1 MANQML
7 NVLFITLDQW
17 RADCLSILAHPCLR
31 TPHIDA
37 LAADGVLFKN
47 HFSVAAPCGPAR
59 ASLLTGLYPHNHRS
73 VRNGIP
79 LDRRHTNIALEMEKL
94 GYQPLLFGFTDTTLD
109 PRTLG
114 ADDPR
119 IGKFDSVLPG
129 FGIGLDM
136 PGDAWPWLRWLA
148 QRGYR
153 IPAAP
158 RDMWLPANGPRARID
173 DAPTLY
179 SAEESE
185 SAFLTDA
192 VVSHIRQPHAKPWF
206 MHVSY
211 FRPHS
216 PYIAPSPYNKFYDA
230 GSTAAPRKAASIDV
244 EGAQHP
250 WLRQQIAR
258 QMLGPAPVQDRL
270 PMAEL
275 DQAAIAQLRANY
287 YGSISECDAMIGRLV
302 EALKQEGVFDKTLIV
317 LTSDHGDMLGD
328 HWLWGAEG
336 YFDEAFQVPLIIR
349 DPRLAKHCG
358 VVDAFTESIDIVPTI
373 LDAVGGKLPPQLDGR
388 SLRPFLN
395 GGTPSNW
402 RDAVHWEFDFRDTTT
417 RAVQHALGLPTE
429 QCSLA
434 VIRNHRYKY
443 VHFSG
448 LPALFFDLERDPGQF
463 EDRAGDPA
471 YADRLYRYAQQML
484 SWRMANEDRT
494 LTGYFAGSERLLVR

>member
-1 MANQML
+1 ML

-17 RADCLSILAHPCLR
+17 RADCLSILNHPCLR

-47 HFSVAAPCGPAR
+47 HFSVASPCGPAR
-59 ASLLTGLYPHNHRS
+59 ASLLTGLYSHNHRS

-79 LDRRHTNIALEMEKL
+79 LDRRHTNIAQEMEKC

-109 PRTLG
+109 PRTLA

-119 IGKFDSVLPG
+119 LGKFDSVLPG

-136 PGDAWPWLRWLA
+136 PGDAWPWLRWLE

-153 IPAAP
+153 VSAAP
-158 RDMWLPANGPRARID
+158 RDMWLPANGPRVRVD

-206 MHVSY
+206 VHVSY

-216 PYIAPSPYNKFYDA
+216 PYIAPSPYNKYYAA
-230 GSTAAPRKAASIDV
+230 GSTPAPRKAASIDAG
-244 EGAQHP
+244 GAQHP

-275 DQAAIAQLRANY
+275 DEAAIAQLRANY

-302 EALKQEGVFDKTLIV
+302 DALKQEGIFDKTLIV

-349 DPRLAKHCG
+349 DPRLG
-358 VVDAFTESIDIVPTI
+358 TRRSQIDAFAESVDIAPTI
-373 LDAVGGKLPPQLDGR
+373 LDLVGGKPPPQLDGR
-388 SLRPFLN
+388 SLRPFLH
-395 GGTPSNW
+395 GETPSNW

-417 RAVQHALGLPTE
+417 RAAQHALGLQAE
-429 QCSLA
+429 HCGLA
-434 VIRNHRYKY
+434 VIRDHRYKY

-448 LPALFFDLERDPGQF
+448 LAALFFDLERDPGQF
-463 EDRAGDPA
+463 ENRADDPA
-471 YADRLYRYAQQML
+471 YAGRLSRYAQEML
-484 SWRMANEDRT
+484 SWRMAYEDRT
-494 LTGYFAGSERLLVR
+494 LTG